1 MDMALPDTVPESGQR
16 EIVHLPASASAAE
29 VLHVLRRDGALVID
43 HALPPEALA
52 QVEAELQPWF
62 DAAFHGAGALFGRN
76 TKRFGGLFA
85 KAPSTALLALHPTV
99 LEVMVQTLKGPDPET
114 PRCDA
119 IELNL
124 TQAIGIEPG
133 EPAQFLHRDEELWS
147 FAHDFELMTNAMWTL
162 DDFTEENGATRVIP
176 GSHLWPRDREPQPG
190 EAVSIAAPKGSA
202 ILWLGSLLHAGGA
215 NRSQAIRRGVVMS
228 YRLGWLAS
236 GEKLLLST
244 PPDVARRLPEPL
256 QRLLGYQLH
265 RPNLGWVEGQDPIR
279 WLRGEFQA
287 LAPVEDNLNPFYQT
301 ILDDLER
308 NPDAYAAYLK

>member
-1 MDMALPDTVPESGQR
+1 MGIQSKTALQPGAQTIAR
-16 EIVHLPASASAAE
+16 LRAPAPLDAAIDI
-29 VLHVLRRDGALVID
+29 LRRDGVLVIED
-43 HALPPEALA
+43 AIPPEQLA
-52 QVEAELQPWF
+52 RIDADMKPWF
-62 DAAFHGAGALFGRN
+62 DAAFHGAGALFGRK

-85 KAPSTALLALHPTV
+85 KAASTADLALDPTV
-99 LEVMVQTLKGPDPET
+99 LALMEQILKGPDPAA

-147 FAHDFELMTNAMWTL
+147 FPHTFELMTNAMWAL
-162 DDFTEENGATRVIP
+162 DDFTAENGATRLIP

-190 EAVSIAAPKGSA
+190 VAISAEAPKGSV
-202 ILWLGSLLHAGGA
+202 ILWVGGVLHAGGA
-215 NRSQAIRRGVVMS
+215 NRSNAIRRGLVMS

-244 PPDVARRLPEPL
+244 PPEVARRLPERL

-279 WLRGEFQA
+279 WLHGEVRT
-287 LAPVEDNLNPFYQT
+287 LAPVEDNLSPFYET
-301 ILDDLER
+301 ILHDLEQ
-308 NPDAYAAYLK
+308 NPDNYLAYLT